1 MQSQTQT
8 AMVPNQR
15 RWTGI
20 IISALAVLFL
30 IFDGGIKLFKPAPVV
45 NSFAQLGY
53 PVRLALGIGVLE
65 LTCTAIYAIPRTAVL
80 GAILLTGFLG
90 GAMAAHLRVG
100 DPVFTHLLFPT
111 YVGALVWG
119 GLYLREDRL
128 RALTPLRS

>member
-1 MQSQTQT
+1 MQSETQT
-8 AMVPNQR
+8 AAVSNKL

-20 IISALAVLFL
+20 IVSALAVLFL
-30 IFDGGIKLFKPAPVV
+30 IFDGAIKLFKPAPVV
-45 NSFAQLGY
+45 ESFAQLGY
-53 PVRLALGIGVLE
+53 PVRLALGIGILE
-65 LTCTAIYAIPRTAVL
+65 LACTAIYAIPRTAVL

-90 GAMAAHLRVG
+90 GAITTHLRVG

-128 RALTPLRS
+128 RPLIPVRR